1 MYETLLFCDIIL
13 LKLAWDNDHMISN
26 IESYSGNW
34 SPVRLLKVIVGTSQW
49 RITFPLLLRL
59 YPLGLVL
66 LKDIRL
72 RLGHGS
78 MTSTATHVIQWSI
91 SMHSAHTHARVRVH
105 ACTFSHSGTSNV
117 LQLTAGYTLNFSCHL
132 TNACAKYV
140 DHYGDS
146 TKDVT
151 PLYHAFC
158 LFIINEY
165 FVQLKCYQLQ
175 I

>member
-1 MYETLLFCDIIL
+1 
-13 LKLAWDNDHMISN
+13 MISN

-72 RLGHGS
+72 RLGHCS

-91 SMHSAHTHARVRVH
+91 SMHSARTHTRAR
-105 ACTFSHSGTSNV
+105 ACMR
-117 LQLTAGYTLNFSCHL
+117 
-132 TNACAKYV
+132 
-140 DHYGDS
+140 
-146 TKDVT
+146 
-151 PLYHAFC
+151 
-158 LFIINEY
+158 I
-165 FVQLKCYQLQ
+165 
-175 I
+175 